1 MKLTIGI
8 DPGKGGGVA
17 WTFGND
23 VHVKAMPDTEGD
35 LRDFLNGVT
44 TVLMEVVVVIEDIP
58 VYVPMPG
65 TVPVAKQVSTAAKL
79 HDNFGF
85 LKGFL
90 MARGAAMH
98 TVKPQKW
105 QKDLGIGTKSGKPT
119 KVWKNQLKNEAQKR
133 FPGVKVT
140 LATSDALLLLDY
152 GTRHSL

>member
-23 VHVKAMPDTEGD
+23 VHVKAMPETEGD

-90 MARGAAMH
+90 MARGAVIH

>member
-44 TVLMEVVVVIEDIP
+44 TVLMEVVVVIEAIP

-79 HDNFGF
+79 HDNYGF

-98 TVKPQKW
+98 TEKPQKW

-133 FPGVKVT
+133 FPGGKVT